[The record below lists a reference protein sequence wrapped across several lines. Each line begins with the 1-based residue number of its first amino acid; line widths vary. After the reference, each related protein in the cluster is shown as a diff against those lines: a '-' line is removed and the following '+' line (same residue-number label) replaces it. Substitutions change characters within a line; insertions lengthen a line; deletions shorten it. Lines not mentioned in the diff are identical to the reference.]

1 MQSAGGVIDNRAVTL
16 AEPNAGDV
24 VARNTMFATTHWS
37 VVLLAGQGTDAR
49 ATEALDRLCG
59 AYWRPLYLFVRSS
72 GYDEETAKDLT
83 QAFFERLLRRDYVKD
98 ADPARGR
105 FRSFLLAALKHFLA
119 NEWDRQQAVKRGGRC
134 RFVPLETTVAEPEL
148 QRGARRDLNPEQLFE
163 RRWAM
168 ALLDQ
173 VHQELEAEQAASGK
187 AALFSALQVY
197 LTGDKERPPYSA
209 TASQLGMNVE
219 AVRKAVERLRQRYGQ
234 LLRQA
239 VAQTVDSPGEVE
251 AELRHL
257 RVVLSR

>member
-1 MQSAGGVIDNRAVTL
+1 MNSPSGGV
-16 AEPNAGDV
+16 EPSAKGSGLF
-24 VARNTMFATTHWS
+24 TTTHWS
-37 VVLLAGQGTDAR
+37 VVLAAGHGTGTR
-49 ATEALDRLCG
+49 ATEALERLCG
-59 AYWRPLYLFVRSS
+59 TYWRPLYLFVRSS

-83 QAFFERLLRRDYVKD
+83 QAFFERLLGKDYVKD

-105 FRSFLLAALKHFLA
+105 FRTFLLAALKHFLA
-119 NEWDRQQAVKRGGRC
+119 NEWDRTKTVKRGGLC
-134 RFVPLETTVAEPEL
+134 RFVPLETAVAEAEL
-148 QRGARRDLNPEQLFE
+148 HRVSHRDLNPEQLFE

-173 VHQELEAEQAASGK
+173 VHQELEAEQVAGGK

-209 TASQLGMNVE
+209 TAAQLGMSVE
-219 AVRKAVERLRQRYGQ
+219 AVRKAVERLRQRYSQ

-239 VAQTVDSPGEVE
+239 VARTASSPGETE

-257 RVVLSR
+257 RVVLSG

>member
-1 MQSAGGVIDNRAVTL
+1 MDSPSDGVEPSAKVPGLFT
-16 AEPNAGDV
+16 
-24 VARNTMFATTHWS
+24 TTHWS
-37 VVLLAGQGTDAR
+37 VVLSAGHGTDTR
-49 ATEALDRLCG
+49 ATEALERLCG

-83 QAFFERLLRRDYVKD
+83 QAFFERLLGKDYVKD

-119 NEWDRQQAVKRGGRC
+119 NEWDREKAVKRGGRC
-134 RFVPLETTVAEPEL
+134 RFVPLETTVAEAEL
-148 QRGARRDLNPEQLFE
+148 ERGSRRDLNPEQLFE

-173 VHQELEAEQAASGK
+173 VHQELEAEQVAGGK
-187 AALFSALQVY
+187 AALFSALEVY

-209 TASQLGMNVE
+209 TASQLGLSVE

-239 VAQTVDSPGEVE
+239 VAQTTGAPEEID

-257 RVVLSR
+257 RVVLSG

>member
-1 MQSAGGVIDNRAVTL
+1 MDSPSDDV
-16 AEPNAGDV
+16 EPSTKVSGL
-24 VARNTMFATTHWS
+24 FATTHWS
-37 VVLLAGQGTDAR
+37 VVLAAGHGTETLAADAL
-49 ATEALDRLCG
+49 ERLCG
-59 AYWRPLYLFVRSS
+59 TYWRPLYLFVRSS

-83 QAFFERLLRRDYVKD
+83 QAFFERLLGKDYVKD
-98 ADPARGR
+98 ADPTRGR
-105 FRSFLLAALKHFLA
+105 FRTFLLAALKHFLA
-119 NEWDRQQAVKRGGRC
+119 NEWDRTKTVKRGGRC
-134 RFVPLETTVAEPEL
+134 RFVPLETAVAEAEL
-148 QRGARRDLNPEQLFE
+148 QRDARRDLNPEQLFE

-173 VHQELEAEQAASGK
+173 VHQELEAEQAASGR
-187 AALFSALQVY
+187 AARFSALEVY

-209 TASQLGMNVE
+209 TATQLGMNVE

-239 VAQTVDSPGEVE
+239 VAQTVSSPEEIE